1 MTTKA
6 GKVLLAVGVPPTLL
20 GAYII
25 WWSAGRG
32 WFRITDAT
40 QGILIGGAGLIM
52 LSIGLAKV
60 VRPLVGAIT
69 FVVLG
74 GVAGFV
80 LYRAASKH
88 AAMEQHYEDRK
99 AVMEAVFPACTGKAV
114 PAAAARSTA
123 GPRKIVVINIG
134 SDGRHY
140 EWAANDDKWLPS
152 SVAAAELV
160 ACFTTDKQ
168 LIDACGYDTSKGPV
182 SVPIY
187 QYVITGK
194 VYEART
200 GTLLGEKTFT
210 GSRPDTACAESI
222 QFREGSGPGSRE
234 GSMPDDKEQL
244 AFVRGFVE
252 DAEKPGP

>member
-6 GKVLLAVGVPPTLL
+6 GKILVAVGLPPTLL

-40 QGILIGGAGLIM
+40 HGILIGGAGLIM

-60 VRPLVGAIT
+60 VKPLAGAIA

-74 GVAGFV
+74 GLAAFV
-80 LYRAASKH
+80 LYRGASKQ
-88 AAMEQHYEDRK
+88 AALEQGYEDRK
-99 AVMEAVFPACTGKAV
+99 AVMEAVFPACSGKAV
-114 PAAAARSTA
+114 AAAAARTTA
-123 GPRKIVVINIG
+123 SPRKTVVINIG
-134 SDGRHY
+134 SDGNHY
-140 EWAANDDKWLPS
+140 EWSANDDKWLPS
-152 SVAAAELV
+152 SVETTELV

-168 LIDACGYDTSKGPV
+168 LVSSCGYDTSRGPV

-194 VYEART
+194 VYEAKS
-200 GTLLGEKTFT
+200 GKLLGDKTFT
-210 GSRPDTACAESI
+210 GSKPDTACAESI
-222 QFREGSGPGSRE
+222 SFREGSGPGSRE

-244 AFVRGFVE
+244 AWVRTFAE
-252 DAEKPGP
+252 DAEKP

>member
-1 MTTKA
+1 VTSRA
-6 GKVLLAVGVPPTLL
+6 GKILVAVGLPPTLL

-32 WFRITDAT
+32 WFKLTDAT
-40 QGILIGGAGLIM
+40 HGILIGGAGLVM
-52 LSIGLAKV
+52 LSIGLARV
-60 VRPLVGAIT
+60 VRPLAGALA

-74 GVAGFV
+74 GLAAFV
-80 LYRAASKH
+80 LYRGASQH
-88 AAMEQHYEDRK
+88 AAREQGYEDRK
-99 AVMEAVFPACTGKAV
+99 AVMEAVFPACTGTPV
-114 PAAAARSTA
+114 AAAAVRAAT
-123 GPRKIVVINIG
+123 GPRTAVVINIG

-140 EWAANDDKWLPS
+140 EWAANDDKWFPS
-152 SVAAAELV
+152 SVETTQIV

-168 LIDACGYDTSKGPV
+168 LVSSCGYDTSKGPV

-194 VYEART
+194 IYEAKT
-200 GTLLGEKTFT
+200 AKLLGEKTFA
-210 GSRPDTACAESI
+210 GGRPSTECAASI

-234 GSMPDDKEQL
+234 GGMPDDREQL

-252 DAEKPGP
+252 DAEKP

>member
-1 MTTKA
+1 VTSKA
-6 GKVLLAVGVPPTLL
+6 AKVLIAVGVPPTLL

-40 QGILIGGAGLIM
+40 HGILIGGAGLIL

-60 VRPLVGAIT
+60 VRPVAGAIT

-74 GVAGFV
+74 GLAAFV
-80 LYRAASKH
+80 LYRGASKQ
-88 AAMEQHYEDRK
+88 AAMEQGYEDRK
-99 AVMEAVFPACTGKAV
+99 AVMEAVFPACSGKAV
-114 PAAAARSTA
+114 AAAAARSTA
-123 GPRKIVVINIG
+123 GPRKTVVINIG

-152 SVAAAELV
+152 SVEAVQLV

-168 LIDACGYDTSKGPV
+168 LISSCGYDTAKGPV

-194 VYEART
+194 VYEAKT
-200 GTLLGEKTFT
+200 AKLLGEKTFT
-210 GSRPDTACAESI
+210 GSKPDTTCAESI

-234 GSMPDDKEQL
+234 GSIPDDKEQL
-244 AFVRGFVE
+244 AFVRGFAE
-252 DAEKPGP
+252 DAEKP